1 MKSFK
6 LIIGLFFISHL
17 LFSQSDENAKTLLD
31 KVSAKT
37 KEYENIFLEFTNSIE
52 NQNQGL
58 EKKITKGSL
67 FIKNDKYKIVFLG
80 NEQLFDGEKIYR
92 IINNDLAVE
101 IYNPEDLE
109 EEGLSPNDILTLY
122 ETGYEFKMG
131 KLETFNQKTIQTI
144 FLYPE
149 KIEEPFKYIELGIDL
164 NKHQI
169 THFIQFG
176 KNGTNTEYYINS
188 FKTNLT
194 DIDSLLI
201 FNPLKYEKFEIID
214 LSE

>member
-1 MKSFK
+1 MKSIK
-6 LIIGLFFISHL
+6 LLIGLFFISNL
-17 LFSQSDENAKTLLD
+17 LFSQSDENAKILLD

-37 KEYENIFLEFTNSIE
+37 KEYKTIFLEFTNSIE
-52 NQNQGL
+52 NTNQGL
-58 EKKITKGSL
+58 EKRTTEGSL
-67 FIKNDKYKIVFLG
+67 FIKDDKYKIIFLG

-92 IINNDLAVE
+92 IINDDLAIE
-101 IYNPEDLE
+101 IYNPEDIE
-109 EEGLSPNDILTLY
+109 EEGLSPTDILTLY
-122 ETGYEFKMG
+122 ETGYKFKMG
-131 KLETFNQKTIQTI
+131 ELKEINNKPIQTI

-149 KIEEPFKYIELGIDL
+149 NTEQPFKHIELGIDL

-176 KNGTNTEYYINS
+176 KNGTNTEYYINN

-201 FNPLKYEKFEIID
+201 FNPLLYEKFEIID